1 MVKRKF
7 NEITKSDDYEDI
19 ESVDNELV
27 DCINNHIYFYSNV
40 NQKSV
45 LKVIKIINNV
55 SNSILK
61 TQIDQEI
68 QGIKIYLHINS
79 SGGDLYSALS
89 LVDIIKRSKIPI
101 VSIIEGYAASAA
113 TLISIVCHERKILK
127 NASMLIHQISSGY
140 WGKLYEIKDDCKN
153 LKFLERKTKKIYIKH
168 SNMSDKYL
176 TKILKHDILW
186 GSKKCKRLKLVDEII

>member
-1 MVKRKF
+1 MFKRKF
-7 NEITKSDDYEDI
+7 TNITKSNDEDQ
-19 ESVDNELV
+19 EYFGNELV
-27 DCINNHIYFYSNV
+27 DYINNHIYFYSNV
-40 NQKSV
+40 NQNSI
-45 LKVIKIINNV
+45 LKVIKIINTI
-55 SNSILK
+55 SMSILK
-61 TQIDQEI
+61 TQIDHEI
-68 QGIKIYLHINS
+68 QGIKIYIHINS
-79 SGGDLYSALS
+79 SGGDLYAALS

-168 SNMSDKYL
+168 TNMSDKYL
-176 TKILKHDILW
+176 SKILKHDLLW
-186 GSKKCKRLKLVDEII
+186 GAKKCKRLKLVDEII